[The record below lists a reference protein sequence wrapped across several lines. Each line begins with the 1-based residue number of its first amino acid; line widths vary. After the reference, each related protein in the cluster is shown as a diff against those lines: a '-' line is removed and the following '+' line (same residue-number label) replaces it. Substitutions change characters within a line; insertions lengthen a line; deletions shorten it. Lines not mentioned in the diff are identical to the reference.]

1 MMYMLADDRSPK
13 EFEKKRMLWNW
24 EENSQ
29 FYSSII
35 CIFFWFVF
43 SHDLRQPEIIS
54 KNSGWGSED
63 IIKM

>member
-1 MMYMLADDRSPK
+1 MYMLADDRSPK

-43 SHDLRQPEIIS
+43 SRDLRQPEIIS